1 MPGTFQQESS
11 QILFN
16 MLKSKV
22 YLVDYEIISPLG
34 LGKESVWKSIENN
47 STVKTEISRFNSIG
61 LSDAAAAEV
70 GEVSHLIKDEEAS
83 LLNSLQYD
91 RKFELTVATYHKMK
105 DRLLAIT
112 NKVEK
117 ERCGVIFGLGI
128 DVTPFEK
135 LEDQLLSIVDLEGN
149 PAYNLAEKINP
160 KNGQINTLFNPLDI
174 SAIYLAEKMGLA
186 AFQKTTLTACA
197 ASTQA
202 ISSACSAIQRG
213 EADLVISGGSDS
225 IVNQLAFMAFSKLGI
240 LAPVGENGIE
250 CKPFDSMRNGTLA
263 GEASG
268 ICVLVSEK
276 LLEELQL
283 KPLFEVIG
291 FGNSLDA
298 YKITA
303 PDPEGLGMQKA
314 IRDAVN
320 MAQINAKDIDY
331 INLHGTGTIPN
342 DPIELAALKAVFGED
357 VNSIPMSSTKDRH
370 GHAIAAAGIQEL
382 AILCLALENNCIPS
396 NLNLKRSINTNMD
409 LVQKENRNQNL
420 NIGMTNNFA
429 FGGVNSSIIL
439 KKISQK

>member
-1 MPGTFQQESS
+1 MR
-11 QILFN
+11 
-16 MLKSKV
+16 KSKV

-34 LGKESVWKSIENN
+34 IGKESVWNSIKNN
-47 STVKTEISRFNSIG
+47 RSVKTDISRFKSDG
-61 LSDAAAAEV
+61 LPNAAAAEV
-70 GEVSHLIKDEEAS
+70 GDVSHLIEGEEDS
-83 LLNSLQYD
+83 ILNCLEYD
-91 RKFELTVATYHKMK
+91 RKFELTVAVYHKMK
-105 DRLLAIT
+105 QRLHALT
-112 NKVEK
+112 DKVENEK
-117 ERCGVIFGLGI
+117 CGVIFGLGI

-135 LEDQLLSIVDLEGN
+135 LEDQLLSFANLKGN
-149 PAYNLAEKINP
+149 PAYNLADKINP

-174 SAIYLAEKMGLA
+174 SAIYLAEKMGLS

-202 ISSACSAIQRG
+202 ISSACSSIQRG
-213 EADLVISGGSDS
+213 EAELVISGGTDS

-240 LAPVGENGIE
+240 LAPVGENGID
-250 CKPFDSMRNGTLA
+250 CKPLDSMRNGTLA

-291 FGNSLDA
+291 FGNSLDG

-314 IRDAVN
+314 IRDAVS
-320 MAQINAKDIDY
+320 MAQIKAKDIDY
-331 INLHGTGTIPN
+331 INLHGTGTVPN
-342 DPIELAALKAVFGED
+342 DPIELSALKAVFGEE

-382 AILCLALENNCIPS
+382 AILCLAMENNCIPS
-396 NLNLKRSINTNMD
+396 NLNLKRPINPNMD
-409 LVQKENRNQNL
+409 LVQNENRNQNL

-439 KKISQK
+439 KKS